1 MRLILFFVVLI
12 GMIFL
17 FATIRSGIR
26 DGATLTLKVI
36 LSELGF
42 IALLLF
48 LFALAACRTTPCKM
62 PHRPRILRA

>member
-48 LFALAACRTTPCKM
+48 LFALGG
-62 PHRPRILRA
+62 LFG

>member
-1 MRLILFFVVLI
+1 MRFILFFLILI

-36 LSELGF
+36 LGGLGF
-42 IALLLF
+42 IASLILLA
-48 LFALAACRTTPCKM
+48 ALAG
-62 PHRPRILRA
+62 LFG

>member
-1 MRLILFFVVLI
+1 MRFILFFVVLI

-36 LSELGF
+36 LSGLGF
-42 IALLLF
+42 IALLLL
-48 LFALAACRTTPCKM
+48 LFALAG
-62 PHRPRILRA
+62 LFG

>member
-17 FATIRSGIR
+17 FATIRSSIR

-36 LSELGF
+36 LRGLGF
-42 IALLLF
+42 IALLLL
-48 LFALAACRTTPCKM
+48 LFALGG
-62 PHRPRILRA
+62 LFG

>member
-1 MRLILFFVVLI
+1 MQDAYDEIDSFFVVLI

-36 LSELGF
+36 LSGLGF
-42 IALLLF
+42 IALLLL
-48 LFALAACRTTPCKM
+48 LFALGG
-62 PHRPRILRA
+62 LFG